1 MKKSAILAVLCLG
14 AMLTG
19 CGKVDPVES
28 ESISAETTVAVEKN
42 TGSTTDAAEDETK
55 STTTASTSSDKSKTT
70 TKSKATTTTTAK
82 RVSGGGT
89 TVYVAKRT
97 GNAPV
102 QTTKRTGNAP
112 VQSTTGTTTTTTTT
126 TAALPSHTVFS
137 KDKLECR
144 VTTDGVEVSLD
155 EKQLQTID
163 IDTEELLAALSD
175 VKTELKASIII
186 DDIDLDGHDDLFIPQ
201 QVGTLNTFGVYYHYD
216 DKDEKYVK
224 WEELSEIDSRAEV
237 NEENKTFTTD
247 VKLSDDEYEVKV
259 FEWKDGKPS
268 VQTIKKQYKSAENKD
283 ELLIDYFDCSSGEKQ
298 LVKRERVL
306 FDSEGRIA
314 GAEEVELD

>member
-1 MKKSAILAVLCLG
+1 
-14 AMLTG
+14 ML
-19 CGKVDPVES
+19 PYS
-28 ESISAETTVAVEKN
+28 RRLSL
-42 TGSTTDAAEDETK
+42 
-55 STTTASTSSDKSKTT
+55 
-70 TKSKATTTTTAK
+70 
-82 RVSGGGT
+82 R
-89 TVYVAKRT
+89 
-97 GNAPV
+97 P
-102 QTTKRTGNAP
+102 Q
-112 VQSTTGTTTTTTTT
+112 
-126 TAALPSHTVFS
+126 LPRLQLLKLRSVF
-137 KDKLECR
+137 
-144 VTTDGVEVSLD
+144 SLD

>member
-1 MKKSAILAVLCLG
+1 MTAIPDYAFGTCDVLAEVKLHDGVTSIGSYAFTDCPALKEMTLPAG
-14 AMLTG
+14 LEKAGERIFNNCTGLEKLTL
-19 CGKVDPVES
+19 P
-28 ESISAETTVAVEKN
+28 
-42 TGSTTDAAEDETK
+42 
-55 STTTASTSSDKSKTT
+55 
-70 TKSKATTTTTAK
+70 AK
-82 RVSGGGT
+82 MT
-89 TVYVAKRT
+89 
-97 GNAPV
+97 V

-112 VQSTTGTTTTTTTT
+112 VQSTTVTTTTTTTT
-126 TAALPSHTVFS
+126 TAALPAHTVFS

-314 GAEEVELD
+314 GDEEVELD